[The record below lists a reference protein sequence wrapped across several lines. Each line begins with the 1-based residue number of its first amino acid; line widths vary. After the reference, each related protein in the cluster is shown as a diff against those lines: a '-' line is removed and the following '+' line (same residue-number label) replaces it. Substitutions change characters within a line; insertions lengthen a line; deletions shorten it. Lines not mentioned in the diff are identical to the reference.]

1 MSYKPAGKDDGI
13 FRSLPKRL
21 FWTFMVQME
30 NVEGEAEQQP
40 FSSNLHIA
48 PKQKTPEIKILLHIR
63 KVALG
68 LNGTVHP
75 KQTSLGRGDLC
86 FHSLPLSGKAFLT
99 HR

>member
-1 MSYKPAGKDDGI
+1 
-13 FRSLPKRL
+13 
-21 FWTFMVQME
+21 MVQME

-86 FHSLPLSGKAFLT
+86 FHSLSLSGKAF
-99 HR
+99 

>member
-1 MSYKPAGKDDGI
+1 
-13 FRSLPKRL
+13 
-21 FWTFMVQME
+21 MVQME

-75 KQTSLGRGDLC
+75 NVEEHIPCHKGAYTGK
-86 FHSLPLSGKAFLT
+86 SGITRDRTGKPWYYRNLK
-99 HR
+99 R

>member
-21 FWTFMVQME
+21 FWIFMVQME

-48 PKQKTPEIKILLHIR
+48 PKQKN
-63 KVALG
+63 A
-68 LNGTVHP
+68 
-75 KQTSLGRGDLC
+75 
-86 FHSLPLSGKAFLT
+86 
-99 HR
+99 

>member
-1 MSYKPAGKDDGI
+1 M
-13 FRSLPKRL
+13 
-21 FWTFMVQME
+21 QME
-30 NVEGEAEQQP
+30 DVEGEAEQQP

-86 FHSLPLSGKAFLT
+86 FHIAIISAYDERQQQSALFL
-99 HR
+99 RCAE